1 AMQAALDGT
10 TEVAVPV
17 FASTLTTVAAF
28 LPLFMVT
35 GVMGKF
41 ISVLPLAMLSCLLV
55 SLVEAMFILPVHLR
69 HESDNEAGKDRPLS
83 FLGKVRGK
91 IRGAVTGMFDVFIAK
106 VYEPSL
112 KLCLNY
118 RLVTFS
124 VFAASLITAAGIF
137 LGGFVGMVPFPK
149 DESEDYIARLRLADG
164 TPLETTLE
172 HLQRIEKSAKDL
184 NSIFKER
191 NLGNDVVE
199 RVIAVGGEW
208 SGLPPEHGSHF
219 GEVQILLAASEQ
231 RKVGSEEILAKWREL
246 VGQIPQAIS
255 LLYKTKDLKPG
266 GSPVEI
272 ILLGDD
278 IDVLRNAADDLR
290 DSLKGYQ
297 GVFDIDDN
305 LRPGKRELR
314 ISLTPWGRTTG
325 LTLTD
330 VSAQLRGAFFGSE
343 ARRIQRGRDEI
354 KVKVRSPLDERR
366 RVSQLQNMKLI
377 GKNGKEFPLLEV
389 AKVDFARGFSTIRR
403 RNGQRRVTVVADV
416 DEAQGNATEIVAD
429 VVAKVI
435 PKLKAKYGVDYSLE
449 GQAQESRESMQS
461 LGPGFVLALFL
472 IYCILAVLFRSYTQP
487 LIIMVA
493 IPFSMVGVLIGHL
506 AFGLDLSLL
515 SLFGAV
521 ALAGIVVNDA
531 LVLVDFI
538 NRGIAEGL
546 SYRAAVERA
555 GTARFRAITLTSLTT
570 VAGLFPLV
578 LETSRQAKFIIPMAV
593 TISMGLVFA
602 TFINLI
608 LVPALYLLLM
618 DAWHFVQWIWTGV
631 YESNRMPQNTVT
643 SISSAIEG
651 PKETVESAPSE

>member
-1 AMQAALDGT
+1 
-10 TEVAVPV
+10 
-17 FASTLTTVAAF
+17 
-28 LPLFMVT
+28 
-35 GVMGKF
+35 
-41 ISVLPLAMLSCLLV
+41 ML
-55 SLVEAMFILPVHLR
+55 ILPVHLR
-69 HESDNEAGKDRPLS
+69 HDSAEAGPDRPLS
-83 FLGKVRGK
+83 FLGKIRAK
-91 IRGAVTGMFDVFIAK
+91 IRGGVTGMFDVFIEK
-106 VYEPSL
+106 IYEPSL
-112 KLCLNY
+112 RICLNY

-124 VFAASLITAAGIF
+124 VFLASLITAAGIF

-184 NSIFKER
+184 NSIFKEQ
-191 NLGNDVVE
+191 NLGKDVVE

-278 IDVLRNAADDLR
+278 IDILRNAADDLR

-366 RVSQLQNMKLI
+366 RVSQLQNMKLM

-435 PKLKAKYGVDYSLE
+435 PELKRKYGVDYSLE

-472 IYCILAVLFRSYTQP
+472 IYCILAILFRSYTQP

-618 DAWHFVQWIWTGV
+618 DAWHFAHWIWTGV
-631 YESNRMPQNTVT
+631 YKSNRMPQPASSELAAVVT
-643 SISSAIEG
+643 G
-651 PKETVESAPSE
+651 PKETADSGPEN